1 LKARIF
7 QKRLV
12 GYAAAT
18 RENCNTSA
26 IINSMT
32 NPRYASIETLRP
44 GTGSTGAPSRI
55 VGVVSVTDIVW
66 LTVAIKP
73 LRYKLVQAY
82 TESVRVEQTYAVVK
96 MEG

>member
-7 QKRLV
+7 QNRLV

-32 NPRYASIETLRP
+32 NPRYASIETLRRAP
-44 GTGSTGAPSRI
+44 GSTRAASRI
-55 VGVVSVTDIVW
+55 VGIVSVTGVVW
-66 LTVAIKP
+66 LTIAIK
-73 LRYKLVQAY
+73 LF
-82 TESVRVEQTYAVVK
+82 
-96 MEG
+96 